1 MLVAPPSGNP
11 YSYFIFAMCVL
22 VFHFISAKL
31 SNEQVWYSQ
40 VVVGFFFFLHF
51 SQINLLLYA
60 IQRPLQYWS
69 FGVSLHRFTD
79 VFSLWYRCSLAQL
92 TANTTEW
99 AHTILSAI
107 NFTFELLLKSPMK
120 MLISIVYWKI
130 TTFGI
135 NYRPIIKTVS
145 PAVV

>member
-1 MLVAPPSGNP
+1 MLVAPSSGNP

-40 VVVGFFFFLHF
+40 VVVGFFFFISLKSTYCCMPSNDHCNIEVLVCLCINSPMSFRFDTFVHSLSSLPSRPSERTPF
-51 SQINLLLYA
+51 S
-60 IQRPLQYWS
+60 P
-69 FGVSLHRFTD
+69 
-79 VFSLWYRCSLAQL
+79 
-92 TANTTEW
+92 
-99 AHTILSAI
+99 AI

-135 NYRPIIKTVS
+135 N
-145 PAVV
+145 